1 MKTSVLSTL
10 IGAGCLLIA
19 NTGPA
24 EAQANRTWVSGTG
37 DDVNVSSNC
46 SRTLPCK
53 TFAGAITATN
63 AGGEMN
69 CLDSGA
75 FGQVNINKSIS
86 IICEGVIGGV
96 LVGATNGITINDAGA
111 GTAVVVLK
119 GLDIDGIGTGLSG
132 IRFLS
137 GAALHVKDSVIR
149 NFNGSPGYGIQFAPT
164 AGALSRLFVS
174 DSLIINNGLGANEGG
189 IVVQPS
195 GSVSVRVVLDRVR
208 VLGNT
213 NGILALGSGSQPIIV
228 QIRDSVVAGNST
240 HGMAAIATSSG
251 LTALVIDRTSATL
264 NGGDGI
270 RSQGTG
276 ALVHVGS
283 STVIGNIGGLIAV
296 SGGSILS
303 YQDNKAS
310 GNGAD
315 GGPTGVLTMK

>member
-1 MKTSVLSTL
+1 MGFGRRRRRQS
-10 IGAGCLLIA
+10 
-19 NTGPA
+19 
-24 EAQANRTWVSGTG
+24 
-37 DDVNVSSNC
+37 
-46 SRTLPCK
+46 K
-53 TFAGAITATN
+53 TFAGTISKTA
-63 AGGEMN
+63 AGGEIN
-69 CLDSGA
+69 CLDSGG
-75 FGQVNINKSIS
+75 FGGLTISKSIS

-96 LVGATNGITINDAGA
+96 LVGVVNAITINDAGA

-119 GLDIDGIGTGLSG
+119 GLDIDGSGDGLSG

-149 NFNGSPGYGIQFAPT
+149 NFNGGPGYGIQFAPT

-174 DSLIINNGLGANEGG
+174 DSLIINNGSVTNDGG

-195 GSVSVRVVLDRVR
+195 GSVSVRAVLDRVR
-208 VLGNT
+208 VEGNS
-213 NGILALGSGSQPIIV
+213 NGILALGGGTQPIIV
-228 QIRDSVVAGNST
+228 QIRDSVAAGNSL
-240 HGMAAIATSSG
+240 HGMAAIATTG
-251 LTALVIDRTSATL
+251 ALTALVIDRASATL
-264 NGGDGI
+264 NLGDGI
-270 RSQGTG
+270 RAQGAG